1 MPQPGK
7 CLVQKELH
15 GLRSN
20 TVQRC
25 LVSTMQALGWLPALH
40 FHHTVAGICPWA
52 VAPGWA

>member
-20 TVQRC
+20 TVRRC